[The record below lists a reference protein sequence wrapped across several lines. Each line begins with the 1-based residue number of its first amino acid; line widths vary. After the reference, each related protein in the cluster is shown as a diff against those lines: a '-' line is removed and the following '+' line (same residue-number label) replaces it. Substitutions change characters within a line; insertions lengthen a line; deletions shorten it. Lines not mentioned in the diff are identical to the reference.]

1 MSHGMDATRYL
12 VVVAD
17 DFGMGPETTRGILEL
32 ADAGIVAGT
41 VLLVNSPYAA
51 DAVAAWR
58 KSGVPLDVGWHPNL
72 TVDPPCAPV
81 EQVPSLVGPD
91 GCLWPLGAFIKRV
104 LLGGIRAAEVE
115 IELQAQYDCFLE
127 MVGHVPPVVNAH
139 QHAAIFP
146 PVGDILL
153 QVLSAQRP
161 LPYLRRVREPWSML
175 ARIPGAKIKRT
186 LLTVLGRRHA
196 HAQHRLGFPGP
207 DWLAGITDPP
217 WVTDP
222 EFFARW
228 LTQAPGRVVELACH
242 PGYYD
247 EALIGRDC
255 GPRDG
260 LLQRRVDELHL
271 LRQKRFLEACE
282 QAGFTRVAPSEVLAG
297 ELRGLLHAA

>member
-1 MSHGMDATRYL
+1 MDATRYL

-17 DFGMGPETTRGILEL
+17 DFGMGPETSRGILEL
-32 ADAGIVAGT
+32 AEAGVVAGT

-51 DAVAAWR
+51 EAVDRWR

-81 EQVPSLVGPD
+81 EQVPSLVGAD
-91 GCLWPLGAFIKRV
+91 GCLWPLGAFLKRV
-104 LLGGIRAAEVE
+104 VLGRIPAAEVE
-115 IELQAQYDCFLE
+115 IELRAQYDRFLE
-127 MVGHVPPVVNAH
+127 MVGHVPPVVNSH

-153 QVLSAQRP
+153 RVLSAQRP

-196 HAQHRLGFPGP
+196 RAQHRLGFPGP

-228 LTQAPGRVVELACH
+228 LTQVPGRVVELACH
-242 PGYYD
+242 PGYHD
-247 EALIGRDC
+247 SSLIGRDC
-255 GPRDG
+255 GPSDG

-271 LRQKRFLEACE
+271 LRQPRFLEACR
-282 QAGFTRVAPSEVLAG
+282 QAGFTRVPPSELIDG
-297 ELRGLLHAA
+297 DLRGLLHAA